1 MNKFVSLYESAIE
14 RFTRGGFLTGDLV
27 KFRDGCMKDD
37 WFKNQGSNYLAKIQ
51 NFINSGL
58 NVRVSAVKAIRPT
71 THSGDVQ
78 NEADSFLIDVV
89 LELAPGLYKDFVTVP
104 ARVLDYLN
112 VYPNLPPVP
121 DSLKRPNGSNI
132 KPQEVELK
140 SEDELMSSPH
150 RQTSTSDLG
159 NAKDSEGDRKLSN
172 VNVAIPSS
180 PAAGDKSPAV
190 DKGTARY
197 LPKK

>member
-1 MNKFVSLYESAIE
+1 MNKFVNLYESAIQ

-27 KFRDGCMKDD
+27 KLRDGCIKDE
-37 WFKNQGSNYLAKIQ
+37 WFSNQGSNYLAKIH

-58 NVRVSAVKAIRPT
+58 NIRVSAVKAIRPT

-78 NEADSFLIDVV
+78 NEADSFLVDIVM
-89 LELAPGLYKDFVTVP
+89 ELAPGLYKDFVTVP
-104 ARVLDYLN
+104 ARVLDYVD

-121 DSLKRPNGSNI
+121 DSLKRKGDINI
-132 KPQEVELK
+132 EPKEVELK
-140 SEDELMSSPH
+140 AEDELMSSPH
-150 RQTSTSDLG
+150 RQTGTSDLG
-159 NAKDSEGDRKLSN
+159 NNKDSEGDRKLNN

-180 PAAGDKSPAV
+180 PAQGDKSPAV